1 MPLIAASAAYQKT
14 EERRRDKEQRKG
26 RKGDEGKRNGFLAA
40 LRSRW
45 KIQEKKK
52 DSGLTAAEI
61 IMKEM
66 IIINTDQTEKEKNT
80 MKKRVITTFMKKH
93 LMKTTAL
100 CAAAVIAA
108 AGSGMTANA
117 SGPFY
122 TEGDGWFSEG
132 KQDNAEYE
140 EAYGNENGWETMTYT
155 WDVGDS
161 TPANTS
167 ADAGTSSASNE
178 SYDNV
183 SYDSSSEVSYDSGSS
198 NESYDEAG
206 SDYTDNST
214 MNSNTAAS
222 AQTAAGTS
230 GVERKGNTVTVP
242 GKETFRQKSSSAN
255 GTYTVIH
262 MGQEKYTLQLKDA
275 AGNNVGFKGVG
286 MYKADDG
293 RYFINVV
300 PNDGADTAG
309 WSVITMKGDKAYL
322 PKLGISGVALNGTV
336 IVDVDAEA
344 AAQ

>member
-26 RKGDEGKRNGFLAA
+26 RKGDEGKRKGFLAA
-40 LRSRW
+40 SRSRW
-45 KIQEKKK
+45 RIQKKKK
-52 DSGLTAAEI
+52 DSGLSAAEI
-61 IMKEM
+61 TMKE
-66 IIINTDQTEKEKNT
+66 IKVNTDQTEKEKDT
-80 MKKRVITTFMKKH
+80 MKKHVITTFMKKH

-100 CAAAVIAA
+100 CTAAVIAA
-108 AGSGMTANA
+108 ASSGMTANA
-117 SGPFY
+117 SGPLY
-122 TEGDGWFSEG
+122 TEGDGWFSG
-132 KQDNAEYE
+132 AKQD
-140 EAYGNENGWETMTYT
+140 EAAQEAADGETYGWETMTYT
-155 WDVGDS
+155 WDVEDS
-161 TPANTS
+161 APADTS
-167 ADAGTSSASNE
+167 ADAGASSADNT

-183 SYDSSSEVSYDSGSS
+183 SYDSGSASEVSYDSNSG
-198 NESYDEAG
+198 ESYDEAG

-222 AQTAAGTS
+222 TQAAAGTS

-309 WSVITMKGDKAYL
+309 WSVVTMKGDKAYL

-344 AAQ
+344 ATK

>member
-26 RKGDEGKRNGFLAA
+26 RKGDEGKRKGFLAA
-40 LRSRW
+40 FRSRW

-52 DSGLTAAEI
+52 DSGLSAAEI
-61 IMKEM
+61 TMKE
-66 IIINTDQTEKEKNT
+66 IKVNTDQKEKEKDT
-80 MKKRVITTFMKKH
+80 MKKHVITTFMKKH

-100 CAAAVIAA
+100 CAAAVIATA
-108 AGSGMTANA
+108 SSGMTANA
-117 SGPFY
+117 SGPLY
-122 TEGDGWFSEG
+122 TEGDGWFSGEG
-132 KQDNAEYE
+132 QEYCE
-140 EAYGNENGWETMTYT
+140 EAWSSGGTGEMTSFT

-161 TPANTS
+161 APADTS
-167 ADAGTSSASNE
+167 ADTGASSASNE

-183 SYDSSSEVSYDSGSS
+183 SYDSGSSSEVSYDSGSS

-214 MNSNTAAS
+214 MNSNTAAAS
-222 AQTAAGTS
+222 TATGTS

-262 MGQEKYTLQLKDA
+262 MGQEKYTLQLRDA

-344 AAQ
+344 ATK

>member
-1 MPLIAASAAYQKT
+1 
-14 EERRRDKEQRKG
+14 
-26 RKGDEGKRNGFLAA
+26 
-40 LRSRW
+40 
-45 KIQEKKK
+45 
-52 DSGLTAAEI
+52 
-61 IMKEM
+61 
-66 IIINTDQTEKEKNT
+66 
-80 MKKRVITTFMKKH
+80 MKKHVITTFMKKH

-108 AGSGMTANA
+108 ASSGMTANA
-117 SGPFY
+117 SGPLY

-161 TPANTS
+161 APADTS
-167 ADAGTSSASNE
+167 ADAGASSASNE

-183 SYDSSSEVSYDSGSS
+183 SYDSGSSSEVSYDSGSS

-214 MNSNTAAS
+214 MNNSTAAS

-322 PKLGISGVALNGTV
+322 PKLGISGVALDGTV